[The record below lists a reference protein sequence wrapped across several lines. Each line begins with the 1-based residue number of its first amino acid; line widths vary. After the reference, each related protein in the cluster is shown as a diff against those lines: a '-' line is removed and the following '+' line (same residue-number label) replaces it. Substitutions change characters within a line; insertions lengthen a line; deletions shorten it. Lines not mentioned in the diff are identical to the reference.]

1 MVAVN
6 PLVPSLKPSRAPQ
19 LNKKKDVT
27 GVVLHFCSLRFVL
40 VVKSMKYNGKNAKT
54 YHKLRQRYIVMLPNL
69 PFAFSSAKTN
79 ADIFKLT
86 CFGVQTECHSK
97 ACELP
102 YEGKTE
108 SGC

>member
-1 MVAVN
+1 
-6 PLVPSLKPSRAPQ
+6 
-19 LNKKKDVT
+19 
-27 GVVLHFCSLRFVL
+27 
-40 VVKSMKYNGKNAKT
+40 MKYNGKNAKT
-54 YHKLRQRYIVMLPNL
+54 YHKLRQQYIVMLPNL

-108 SGC
+108 SGCWFQDYAHAYIIHLGHYL